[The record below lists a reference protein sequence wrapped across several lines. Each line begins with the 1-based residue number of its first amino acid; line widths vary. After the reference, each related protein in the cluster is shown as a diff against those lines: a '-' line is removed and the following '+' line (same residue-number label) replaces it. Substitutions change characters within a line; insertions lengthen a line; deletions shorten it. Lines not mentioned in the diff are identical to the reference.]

1 MNEMDLG
8 YVDGDMLRDL
18 AAGLKPV
25 QVQGRERS
33 RRWGVSLRTRGMR
46 HSVEHTSL
54 RLN

>member
-33 RRWGVSLRTRGMR
+33 TRRVSACERGACA
-46 HSVEHTSL
+46 TA
-54 RLN
+54 